1 MIAYVKQT
9 KRNHTWETNRP
20 CGVCLNKLVPNETRR
35 EEKEK
40 GQKLSENKI
49 SMRWIKFLLSYCPNL
64 AILWGIRESNKYINM
79 LKLIKFHDLELL
91 QNESTRTCIP
101 NAPPG
106 K

>member
-1 MIAYVKQT
+1 M
-9 KRNHTWETNRP
+9 
-20 CGVCLNKLVPNETRR
+20 CLNKLVPNETRR

-49 SMRWIKFLLSYCPNL
+49 PMRWIKFLLSYCPNL

-101 NAPPG
+101 NATPG